1 MITYRVKMGWSTMS
15 WRAISKGNDPA
26 IRYSRTTQQ
35 EIIMENV
42 VLAIVLTL
50 IVVLI
55 LREITCWYFKFN
67 AILECLTEI
76 RDILRAGREGDKD
89 KISY

>member
-1 MITYRVKMGWSTMS
+1 
-15 WRAISKGNDPA
+15 
-26 IRYSRTTQQ
+26 
-35 EIIMENV
+35 MENV

-67 AILECLTEI
+67 AILECLNEI

-89 KISY
+89 KIAY